1 MTASERR
8 ALRGE
13 IVSFD
18 DDPRTSEHALRHFA
32 DGLVVLEEGRVAS
45 VGDAAALLPAL
56 PPATPVEDYRGRLIL
71 PGFVDLHVHYA
82 QTDIIASHGEQLPG
96 WLERYA
102 FPAER
107 GFGDP
112 RLARETAEFFLGELL
127 RNGTTCAAVYATVH
141 PQSADAI
148 FAAAAARRMRL
159 IAGKVMM
166 DRNCPAFLCD
176 TAQSSYDE
184 SKALI
189 ARWHGRGRLA
199 YAVTPRFAATSSEAQ
214 LEAAGSLLR
223 EHPGVLMQTHVAE
236 NRDEVAL
243 VRRLFPSARNYV
255 DVYDRFGL
263 LASPAVLAHGIWLDD
278 AERLRLAAG
287 GAAIAFCPSSNL
299 FLGSGLFSYAKC
311 HAAGV
316 CAGLATDVG
325 AGTSL
330 SMLRT
335 MHEAHKVAQ
344 LLGEPFDAL
353 DGFYL
358 ATLGAARALG
368 KAEAI
373 GSIAPGREA
382 DLVVLDPAATP
393 LMARRM
399 ARAETLE
406 ERLFALMML
415 GDERAVAA
423 AYVLGE
429 AAWRRSSSGLSDS
442 S

>member
-1 MTASERR
+1 MTASKRR

-18 DDPRTSEHALRHFA
+18 DDPRRGAHAVRHLA
-32 DGLVVLEEGRVAS
+32 DGLVVLEEGRVAA

-56 PPATPVEDYRGRLIL
+56 APATPVEDHRGRLIL
-71 PGFVDLHVHYA
+71 PGFVDAHVHYA
-82 QTDIIASHGEQLPG
+82 QTDVIASHGEQLLG
-96 WLERYA
+96 WLERYV
-102 FPAER
+102 FPAEH

-112 RLARETAEFFLGELL
+112 RLAGETAEFFLQELL
-127 RNGTTCAAVYATVH
+127 RNGTTSAAVYATVH

-148 FAAAAARRMRL
+148 FAAAQAKGMRL
-159 IAGKVMM
+159 AAGKVMM
-166 DRNCPAFLCD
+166 DRHCPESLRD
-176 TAQSSYDE
+176 TAQSGYDQ

-189 ARWHGRGRLA
+189 ARWHGRGRLS
-199 YAVTPRFAATSSEAQ
+199 YAVTPRFAVSSSEAQ

-243 VRRLFPSARNYV
+243 VRRLFPWARHYV

-263 LASPAVLAHGIWLDD
+263 LAPPAVLAHGIWLDD
-278 AERLRLAAG
+278 AERLRLAAA

-299 FLGSGLFSYAKC
+299 FVGSGLFSYAKC

-316 CAGLATDVG
+316 RVGLATDVG

-335 MHEAHKVAQ
+335 MHEAYKVAQ
-344 LLGEPFDAL
+344 LLGEPFDAF
-353 DGFYL
+353 DGFHL

-393 LMARRM
+393 LLARRM

-406 ERLFALMML
+406 ERLFTLMML
-415 GDERAVAA
+415 GDDRAVAA
-423 AYVLGE
+423 TYVLGE
-429 AAWRRSSSGLSDS
+429 AAWRRSSSAPSDS